1 MSQYEVFSSPN
12 LLSYLAKHLYHRSCT
27 ISKEDTSYY
36 LHSSD
41 IDYLCSSNN
50 KKTKKDFDGLISV
63 LELISSDSNT
73 SVYNEET
80 RIKGLLSILNGG
92 IKLKY
97 GEGNGLTRQLIIPSH
112 SGIPGR
118 TKHERGIQT
127 SKDIS
132 GLVKIQLPLKHFRD
146 ADKQPPTMR
155 RIWRIARRNPP
166 IARALFH
173 YAHQEDVVNNL
184 RKALEEI
191 MTDTYQGT
199 LPRSGKPKFDEWLK
213 QGWPLSE
220 VGMTKMKDLWAWL
233 HNSDLSKD
241 QALHSVAFVDKQQ
254 AITVK
259 AHGSMTLS
267 DVTGI
272 IRALLIKWISH
283 KH

>member
-1 MSQYEVFSSPN
+1 MSQYEIFSSPN
-12 LLSYLAKHLYHRSCT
+12 LLSYLAKHLHHRSC
-27 ISKEDTSYY
+27 IIAKEDISYY

-41 IDYLCSSNN
+41 IDYLCASNN
-50 KKTKKDFDGLISV
+50 KKSRRRIDGLLSV
-63 LELISSDSNT
+63 LNLISTDSNT
-73 SVYNEET
+73 SGVFDEVT
-80 RIKGLLSILNGG
+80 CIKGLLSILNGG

-97 GEGNGLTRQLIIPSH
+97 GESNGLTRQLIIPSH

-118 TKHERGIQT
+118 TKHEQGIKT
-127 SKDIS
+127 SKDFS

-166 IARALFH
+166 VARALFH
-173 YAHQEDVVNNL
+173 YVPQEDVVNNL
-184 RKALEEI
+184 RKVLEEI
-191 MTDTYQGT
+191 MTDTYQWT
-199 LPRSGKPKFDEWLK
+199 PPRSGKPKFDEWLK
-213 QGWPLSE
+213 QGWTLPE

-254 AITVK
+254 AIVVK

-283 KH
+283 K